1 MAMDDPEQ
9 FRADAREAWEGAAV
23 GWTAEA
29 EAWDR
34 ATRPVSDW
42 IVEAIAPQP
51 GQRVL
56 ELAAGPGD
64 VGLLVAELLRPG
76 GTAVMTDGAEAMV
89 QTITARAAERG
100 LSDVVEA
107 KAMEA
112 EWIDAPTAS
121 FDAVFARW
129 GYMLLA
135 DPDAALLETRRVLR
149 SGGVVALAAWAEPEA
164 NPWNSVVGLELRERG
179 LAPAPDPGAPGPFSW
194 RDRPGI
200 GERLQ
205 DAGFTDAVLD
215 TVAFTFALPDLDSW
229 WDRQVD
235 MSPSLRAQLVR
246 MDPAMRDEVMEG
258 AQARLAP
265 YVQADGSVEI
275 PAATHVARAEA

>member
-1 MAMDDPEQ
+1 MSIDDPEEY
-9 FRADAREAWEGAAV
+9 RANAREAWEGAAR
-23 GWTAEA
+23 GWAAEA
-29 EAWDR
+29 EAWDA
-34 ATRPVSDW
+34 ATRPVSEW
-42 IVEAIAPQP
+42 LVEAIAPQP

-76 GTAVMTDGAEAMV
+76 GTAVLTDGAEAMV
-89 QTITARAAERG
+89 EAIRARAATRG

-107 KAMEA
+107 RSMEA

-121 FDAVFARW
+121 FDAVVARW

-149 SGGVVALAAWAEPEA
+149 SGGVVALAVWAEPEA
-164 NPWNSVVGLELRERG
+164 NPWNSVINAELRERD
-179 LAPAPDPGAPGPFSW
+179 LAPAPDPTAPGPFSW
-194 RDRPGI
+194 RDRDAI
-200 GERLQ
+200 GERLA
-205 DAGFTDAVLD
+205 DAGFTDVVLD
-215 TVAFTFALPDLDSW
+215 TVAFTFELPDLDAW
-229 WDRQVD
+229 WDRQID
-235 MSPSLRAQLVR
+235 MSPSLGQTLVQV
-246 MDPAMRDEVMEG
+246 DPATRDEVMEG

-265 YVQADGSVEI
+265 YVNDDGSVSI

>member
-1 MAMDDPEQ
+1 MPIEDPEQ
-9 FRADAREAWEGAAV
+9 FRADAREAWEGAAR
-23 GWTAEA
+23 GWAAEA
-29 EAWDR
+29 EPWD
-34 ATRPVSDW
+34 ASTRPVSDW
-42 IVEAIAPQP
+42 LVEAIAPQP

-76 GTAVMTDGAEAMV
+76 GTAVLTDGAEAMV
-89 QTITARAAERG
+89 AAIQARAEARG
-100 LSDVVEA
+100 LTDVVEA
-107 KAMEA
+107 KEMEA
-112 EWIDAPTAS
+112 EWIDAQTAS

-164 NPWNSVVGLELRERG
+164 NPWNSAVNAELVALG
-179 LAPAPDPGAPGPFSW
+179 LAEPSDPQAPGPFAW
-194 RDRPGI
+194 RDRDAI

-205 DAGFTDAVLD
+205 DAGFTDVVLD
-215 TVAFTFALPDLDSW
+215 TVAFTFDLPDLDAW

-235 MSPSLRAQLVR
+235 MSPSLGKLLVGI
-246 MDPAMRDEVMEG
+246 DPARRDEVMEG
-258 AQARLAP
+258 AQARLAA
-265 YVQADGSVEI
+265 YVNADGSVSI

>member
-1 MAMDDPEQ
+1 MAIDDPGQ
-9 FRADAREAWEGAAV
+9 YRADAREAWEGAAS
-23 GWTAEA
+23 GWASEA

-42 IVEAIAPQP
+42 LVEAIAPQP

-64 VGLLVAELLRPG
+64 VGLLLAELLRPG
-76 GTAVMTDGAEAMV
+76 GSAVLTDGADAMV
-89 QTITARAAERG
+89 AAITQRAAARG

-107 KAMEA
+107 RQMEA

-121 FDAVFARW
+121 FDAVVARW

-149 SGGVVALAAWAEPEA
+149 SGGVVALAAWADPEA
-164 NPWNSVVGLELRERG
+164 NPWNSAVGLELRERG
-179 LAPAPDPGAPGPFSW
+179 LAPPGDPSAPGPFAW
-194 RDRPGI
+194 RDRDAI
-200 GERLQ
+200 GERLG
-205 DAGFTDAVLD
+205 DAGFTDVVLD
-215 TVAFTFALPDLDSW
+215 TVAFTFHFPDLDAW
-229 WDRQVD
+229 WDRQID
-235 MSPSLRAQLVR
+235 MSPSLGKTLVGI
-246 MDPAMRDEVMEG
+246 DPATRDDVMEG

-265 YVQADGSVEI
+265 YVAADGSVAV

>member
-1 MAMDDPEQ
+1 MPIDDPEE
-9 FRADAREAWEGAAV
+9 FRAESRDAWEGAAR
-23 GWTAEA
+23 GWAAEA
-29 EAWDR
+29 DAWDR
-34 ATRPVSDW
+34 ATRPVSEW

-76 GTAVMTDGAEAMV
+76 GTAVLTDGAEAMIEAL
-89 QTITARAAERG
+89 TRRAEARG
-100 LSDVVEA
+100 LGDVVEA
-107 KAMEA
+107 RPMEA

-149 SGGVVALAAWAEPEA
+149 SGGVVALAAWADRDA
-164 NPWNSVVGLELRERG
+164 NPWNAVVNAELLERG
-179 LAPAPDPGAPGPFSW
+179 LAEPPAADAPGPFSW
-194 RDRPGI
+194 ADRDGI
-200 GERLQ
+200 GERLEN
-205 DAGFTDAVLD
+205 AGFTDVVLD
-215 TVAFTFALPDLDSW
+215 TVAFTFDLPDLDAW

-235 MSPSLRAQLVR
+235 MSPSLGKLLVGL
-246 MDPAMRDEVMEG
+246 DPALRDEVMEG

-265 YVQADGSVEI
+265 YVNADGSVSI

>member
-23 GWTAEA
+23 GWVAEA
-29 EAWDR
+29 DAWDR
-34 ATRPVSDW
+34 ATRPVSEW
-42 IVEAIAPQP
+42 LVEAIAPQP

-76 GTAVMTDGAEAMV
+76 GTAVLTDGAEAMV
-89 QTITARAAERG
+89 AAITARAAARG

-149 SGGVVALAAWAEPEA
+149 SGGVVALAAWAEREA
-164 NPWNSVVGLELRERG
+164 NPWNAVVNAELVERG
-179 LAPAPDPGAPGPFSW
+179 LAQPPDPQSPGPFSW
-194 RDRPGI
+194 HDRDAI
-200 GERLQ
+200 GERLA
-205 DAGFTDAVLD
+205 DAGFTDVALD
-215 TVAFTFALPDLDSW
+215 TVAFSFDLPDLDAW

-235 MSPSLRAQLVR
+235 MSPSLRATLVAI
-246 MDPAMRDEVMEG
+246 DPATRDDVMEG
-258 AQARLAP
+258 AQARLAA
-265 YVQADGSVEI
+265 YVNADGSVSV

>member
-1 MAMDDPEQ
+1 MPIDDPEQ
-9 FRADAREAWEGAAV
+9 FRVSAREAWEGAAR
-23 GWTAEA
+23 GWAAEA
-29 EAWDR
+29 ELWD
-34 ATRPVSDW
+34 ASTRPVSEW

-76 GTAVMTDGAEAMV
+76 GKAVLTDGAEAM
-89 QTITARAAERG
+89 IEAIRARAAARG
-100 LSDVVEA
+100 LEDVVEA
-107 KAMEA
+107 RAMEA

-164 NPWNSVVGLELRERG
+164 NPWNSAISVELRERG
-179 LAPAPDPGAPGPFSW
+179 LVAAPDPSAPGPFAW
-194 RDRPGI
+194 RDRAAI
-200 GERLQ
+200 GERLE
-205 DAGFTDAVLD
+205 DAGFTDVVLD
-215 TVAFTFALPDLDSW
+215 TVGFTFDLPDLDAW
-229 WDRQVD
+229 WDRQID
-235 MSPSLRAQLVR
+235 MSPSLGQTLVGI
-246 MDPAMRDEVMEG
+246 DPAMRDEVMES

-265 YVQADGSVEI
+265 YVAADGSVSI

>member
-1 MAMDDPEQ
+1 MPFDPQE
-9 FRADAREAWEGAAV
+9 FRTTWRDAWETAAR
-23 GWTAEA
+23 GWAAEA
-29 EAWDR
+29 EPWDA

-42 IVEAIAPQP
+42 MIEAIAPQP
-51 GQRVL
+51 GQHVL

-76 GTAVMTDGAEAMV
+76 GTAVLTDGAEAMV
-89 QTITARAAERG
+89 AAITQRAAARG

-112 EWIDAPTAS
+112 EWIDAKTAS

-149 SGGVVALAAWAEPEA
+149 SGGVVALAAWADAEA
-164 NPWNSVVGLELRERG
+164 NPWNSAVGRTMREHDIAG
-179 LAPAPDPGAPGPFSW
+179 PSDPDAPGPFSW
-194 RDRPGI
+194 ADRDGI
-200 GERLQ
+200 GERLES
-205 DAGFTDAVLD
+205 AGFTDVVLD
-215 TVAFTFALPDLDSW
+215 TVAFTFDFPDLDAW

-235 MSPSLRAQLVR
+235 MSPSLREALIK
-246 MDPAMRDEVMEG
+246 MDPAKRDEVMES
-258 AQARLAP
+258 AQARLAD
-265 YVQADGSVEI
+265 YVDADGSAHV